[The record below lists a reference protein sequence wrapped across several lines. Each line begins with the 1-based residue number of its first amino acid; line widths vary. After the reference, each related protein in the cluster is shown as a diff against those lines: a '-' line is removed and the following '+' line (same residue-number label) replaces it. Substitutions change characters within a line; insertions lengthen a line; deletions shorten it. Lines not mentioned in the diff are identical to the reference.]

1 MGNALKKSVDT
12 LIEVDLENKKIRRN
26 PEIPLPESEDD
37 ETKKLKTVYLK
48 GFEKTNTTLDD
59 LLGFFAKYDNV
70 IHVNRRTWID
80 RKDDSRNFKGS
91 VFVTFKDK
99 ASAEA
104 FMALES
110 VKNPE
115 GEELVRKW
123 QAEYFEEKS
132 KELEEKRAKKSS
144 DKRS

>member
-1 MGNALKKSVDT
+1 M
-12 LIEVDLENKKIRRN
+12 
-26 PEIPLPESEDD
+26 
-37 ETKKLKTVYLK
+37 VY
-48 GFEKTNTTLDD
+48 
-59 LLGFFAKYDNV
+59 
-70 IHVNRRTWID
+70 VNRRTWVD
-80 RKDDSRNFKGS
+80 RKDNSRNFKGS

-123 QAEYFEEKS
+123 QAEYFEEKRKHS
-132 KELEEKRAKKSS
+132 LTYDYGRKFSNMPEIES
-144 DKRS
+144 